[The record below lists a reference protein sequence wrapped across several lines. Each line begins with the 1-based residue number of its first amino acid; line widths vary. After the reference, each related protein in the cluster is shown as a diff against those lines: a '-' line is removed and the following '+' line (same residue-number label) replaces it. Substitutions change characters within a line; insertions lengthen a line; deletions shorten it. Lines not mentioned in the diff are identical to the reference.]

1 MENEKQPA
9 FASPGTYNPNNGNH
23 NGDQQLGLTKREYF
37 AGLAMQG
44 MLSNSNFTNSTNDL
58 IAIWSIQIA
67 DSLLEQL
74 NKQ

>member
-1 MENEKQPA
+1 MENEKELIAPIYLR
-9 FASPGTYNPNNGNH
+9 GELI
-23 NGDQQLGLTKREYF
+23 QQGLTKREYF

>member
-1 MENEKQPA
+1 MKSNNFIPKGNGDLGA
-9 FASPGTYNPNNGNH
+9 FACGSKEVF
-23 NGDQQLGLTKREYF
+23 QWGLTKREYF

>member
-1 MENEKQPA
+1 MD
-9 FASPGTYNPNNGNH
+9 NGNESAFPTISDECVSH
-23 NGDQQLGLTKREYF
+23 QWGLSKREYF

-44 MLSNSNFTNSTNDL
+44 MLSNSNFTNNTNDL